1 MCPDS
6 KDKFEN
12 IILSHGTVT
21 RRVELID
28 ENIISNLNKK
38 AESFRLYSLAL
49 DESNNIKDTAQLLIF
64 IRGINDTF
72 EITGVFGDGVV
83 ERKNTGR
90 GLVRLGVMVNMKLPW
105 S

>member
-72 EITGVFGDGVV
+72 EITEEFLAIQSLKG
-83 ERKNTGR
+83 KT
-90 GLVRLGVMVNMKLPW
+90 LGEDLYDWVSWKI
-105 S
+105 